1 MSSQP
6 TMHRSRT
13 KPQLYTEL
21 TTDSDTENTTPIQK
35 FKRYFKGKP
44 QPVSTVQLC
53 VIFLAAGKK
62 TGTTE
67 KKKKIT
73 KSKISSPIVLGQV
86 TPEVG
91 FDLLLTA

>member
-1 MSSQP
+1 MSALLLYYSLILASLADTTTTKICSQV
-6 TMHRSRT
+6 S
-13 KPQLYTEL
+13 
-21 TTDSDTENTTPIQK
+21 I